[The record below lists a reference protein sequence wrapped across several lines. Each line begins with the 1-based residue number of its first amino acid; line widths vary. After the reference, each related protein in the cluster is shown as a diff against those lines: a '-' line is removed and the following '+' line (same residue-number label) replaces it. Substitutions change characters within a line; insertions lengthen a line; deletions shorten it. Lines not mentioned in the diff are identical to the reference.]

1 MRAHRRA
8 GLAIVASTAALW
20 GCASSTPPP
29 PTTFVPQ
36 GSAGVQTLYRNG
48 STYAALP
55 NPRGPVLVTLK
66 PVVLSDRPFVQLWLH
81 VQNRQV
87 RPFRIDPE
95 DIYLERRLRGS
106 GDTKRIEPESEDDVL
121 ALLESRARAQAGGSL
136 LRRTAVP
143 PGESLQGVVYFR
155 FPAPVT
161 GRRRARADEAYAYD
175 LTVHLPTPDGPR
187 RILLRPVPART

>member
-1 MRAHRRA
+1 
-8 GLAIVASTAALW
+8 
-20 GCASSTPPP
+20 
-29 PTTFVPQ
+29 
-36 GSAGVQTLYRNG
+36 
-48 STYAALP
+48 
-55 NPRGPVLVTLK
+55 VLVTLK
-66 PVVLSDRPFVQLWLH
+66 PVVLSDRPFVQLWLR

-87 RPFRIDPE
+87 RPFRIDPD

-121 ALLESRARAQAGGSL
+121 ALFESHARAQTGSL

-161 GRRRARADEAYAYD
+161 GRRRARADETYAYD
-175 LTVHLPTPDGPR
+175 LTVHLPTPDGPK
-187 RILLRPVPART
+187 RILLRPIPART

>member
-1 MRAHRRA
+1 
-8 GLAIVASTAALW
+8 
-20 GCASSTPPP
+20 
-29 PTTFVPQ
+29 
-36 GSAGVQTLYRNG
+36 
-48 STYAALP
+48 
-55 NPRGPVLVTLK
+55 
-66 PVVLSDRPFVQLWLH
+66 VQLWLR

-87 RPFRIDPE
+87 RPFRIDPD

-121 ALLESRARAQAGGSL
+121 ALFESHARAQTGSL

-161 GRRRARADEAYAYD
+161 GRRRARADETYAYD
-175 LTVHLPTPDGPR
+175 LTVHLPTPDGPK
-187 RILLRPVPART
+187 RILLRPIPART